1 MCVLLTNSARDTLC
15 FGFLLRISVF
25 RYYHISGIWEQMV
38 LLFDMQSQLREVW
51 GHPHNSQSRIPIMS
65 NSLLLHQYQFHFIC
79 SKQQGIWLPS
89 DHANVTY
96 TRTSQHHLQLLFGHK
111 MVWVHRVYQMTQR
124 GLDCTASK
132 CSTILSKCSIN
143 KPLGLVTLLLSFE
156 SRYNVNFKFKIGLY
170 FWLVLYFDFSW
181 ATC

>member
-1 MCVLLTNSARDTLC
+1 
-15 FGFLLRISVF
+15 
-25 RYYHISGIWEQMV
+25 
-38 LLFDMQSQLREVW
+38 
-51 GHPHNSQSRIPIMS
+51 MS
-65 NSLLLHQYQFHFIC
+65 NSLWLHQYQFHFIC

-181 ATC
+181 ATVRVDSVTNSSLWSKSNTAFLVPYDVNFLSDFVDFFFEMNTII

>member
-1 MCVLLTNSARDTLC
+1 
-15 FGFLLRISVF
+15 
-25 RYYHISGIWEQMV
+25 
-38 LLFDMQSQLREVW
+38 
-51 GHPHNSQSRIPIMS
+51 MS
-65 NSLLLHQYQFHFIC
+65 NSLWLHQYQFHFIC

-111 MVWVHRVYQMTQR
+111 MVWVQGVYQMTQR

-143 KPLGLVTLLLSFE
+143 KPLSLVTLLLSFQTVITWTLN
-156 SRYNVNFKFKIGLY
+156 SRWVCIFGWSYILILAGQLVRVDSITNSSLWSKSNTAFLVPYDVNFLS
-170 FWLVLYFDFSW
+170 DFVDFFFEMN
-181 ATC
+181 TII

>member
-1 MCVLLTNSARDTLC
+1 
-15 FGFLLRISVF
+15 
-25 RYYHISGIWEQMV
+25 
-38 LLFDMQSQLREVW
+38 
-51 GHPHNSQSRIPIMS
+51 MS
-65 NSLLLHQYQFHFIC
+65 NSLWLHQYQFHFIC

-111 MVWVHRVYQMTQR
+111 MVWVQGVYQMTQR

-143 KPLGLVTLLLSFE
+143 KPLSLVTLLLSFQTVITWTLNSRWVCIFGWSYILILARQLVRVE
-156 SRYNVNFKFKIGLY
+156 SIIMIKIQYSFSSSIWCQFSSWFCGL
-170 FWLVLYFDFSW
+170 FFRNEHDHINQAVLIQLKMQ
-181 ATC
+181 